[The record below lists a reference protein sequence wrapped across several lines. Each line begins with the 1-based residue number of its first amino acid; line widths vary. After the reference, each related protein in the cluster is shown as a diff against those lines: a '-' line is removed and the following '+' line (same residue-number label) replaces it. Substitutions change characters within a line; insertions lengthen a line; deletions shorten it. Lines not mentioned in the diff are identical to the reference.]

1 VPGNETA
8 VTNLL
13 PKARRRL
20 LAGLGLV
27 MVATCVAGCEPAND
41 FSITNATNQPLTV
54 QERYRHPGEQPAPL
68 SGIEKRFTLQP
79 GAKVALLLD
88 LSRGTCVD
96 IEILAYDASGR
107 LVDQDPTPIC
117 EDTHGHG
124 NTWII
129 TGK

>member
-1 VPGNETA
+1 MTTSFYE
-8 VTNLL
+8 
-13 PKARRRL
+13 ARRYL

-27 MVATCVAGCEPAND
+27 MVATCATGCEPAND

-54 QERYRHPGEQPAPL
+54 QERYRHPGEQPRPL
-68 SGIEKRFTLQP
+68 SGAEERITLQP
-79 GAKVALLLD
+79 GDKVCLLLD

-107 LVDQDPTPIC
+107 LVAQDPTPIC

-124 NTWII
+124 NTWTI